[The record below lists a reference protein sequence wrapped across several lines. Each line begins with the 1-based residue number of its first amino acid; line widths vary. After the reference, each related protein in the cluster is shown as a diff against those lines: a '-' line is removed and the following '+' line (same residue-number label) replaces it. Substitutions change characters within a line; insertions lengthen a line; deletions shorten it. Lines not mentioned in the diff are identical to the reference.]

1 MFKFITLLKRE
12 IRSYFHSPTAYIVLC
27 FFLVLTGF
35 NFHMGVAL
43 LSRGPSEVTVVEA
56 FFNSIPFWIG
66 LILIFP
72 PITMRLFAEEFKLG
86 TMETLLTAPVQ
97 DWQVVL
103 SKFAGAFF
111 FYVVIWLP
119 SFLYFLVFE
128 RITSTEAS
136 QAAGAFLGSYLFL
149 LLVGLF
155 FISIGCL
162 ASVMTQNQIV
172 AAVMSFCLIA
182 LFFFMGLISFFS
194 PNISPLLRDIVAYF
208 STIEHMGE
216 FSKGIIDSRRLVF
229 YGSSTVL
236 MLFLTLQIFQFRRW
250 KP

>member
-12 IRSYFHSPTAYIVLC
+12 VRSYFYSPTAYIVLC
-27 FFLVLTGF
+27 FFLILTGF
-35 NFHMGVAL
+35 NFHMGISL

-66 LILIFP
+66 LILLFP
-72 PITMRLFAEEFKLG
+72 PITMRLFSEEFKLG

-103 SKFAGAFF
+103 SKFGGAFI
-111 FYVVIWLP
+111 FYVIIWLP
-119 SFLYFLVFE
+119 SFLYFMIFE
-128 RITSTEAS
+128 RVTSADAS
-136 QAAGAFLGSYLFL
+136 HAAGAYLGSYLFL

-155 FISIGCL
+155 FISLGCL

-182 LFFFMGLISFFS
+182 LFFFAGLISFFT
-194 PNISPLLRDIVAYF
+194 PNISPMLRDIVAYF

-216 FSKGIIDSRRLVF
+216 FSKGIIDSRRIVF
-229 YGSSTVL
+229 YGSSTLL